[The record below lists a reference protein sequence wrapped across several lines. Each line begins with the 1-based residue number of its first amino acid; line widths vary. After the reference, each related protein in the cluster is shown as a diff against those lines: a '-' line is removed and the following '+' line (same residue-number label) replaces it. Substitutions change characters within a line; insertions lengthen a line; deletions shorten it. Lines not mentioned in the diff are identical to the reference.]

1 MNGVLVVDKPAG
13 PTSHDVVARARRAT
27 GISRIGHTGTL
38 DPLATGVLP
47 LVVGQATR
55 LTQFLTLDEK
65 EYVAGVRFG
74 SATETYDAEERTL
87 RDPASGRVALVEP
100 PPPPADLDRA
110 RIEAALVRYTGT
122 YLQTPPPYSAKKV
135 GGVAAHKLARRNKPV
150 EIPPAEVTVASLT
163 LERYEDG
170 LGQLRVVCS
179 AGFYVRSLAHGLGE
193 TLGCGAHLE
202 TLRRTRVGEFDLGQ
216 ATPLEEIERLGTS
229 WPSRLVPMRS
239 LLPSMPSVVANEAG
253 ARRAAHGNG
262 LGPEHLAAPA
272 AAGRGRV
279 RLFDREGTLLAIA
292 EPTAG
297 GFLRPVV
304 VLV

>member
-38 DPLATGVLP
+38 DPLATGVLA

-74 SATETYDAEERTL
+74 SATGTYDAEERTV

-100 PPPPADLDRA
+100 PRPPANLDHA
-110 RIEAALVRYTGT
+110 RIEAALLDYTGT
-122 YLQTPPPYSAKKV
+122 YMQTPPPYSAKKI
-135 GGVAAHKLARRNKPV
+135 GGVAAHRLARRNAPV
-150 EIPPAEVTVASLT
+150 EIPATEVTVRSLT
-163 LERYEDG
+163 LERYEEG
-170 LGQLRVVCS
+170 LGQVRVVCS

-202 TLRRTRVGEFDLGQ
+202 TLRRTRVGDFDLGQ
-216 ATPLEEIERLGTS
+216 ATPLEEIERLGTA
-229 WPSRLVPMRS
+229 WVSRLVPMRS
-239 LLPSMPSVVANEAG
+239 LLPSMPSLVATEEG
-253 ARRAAHGNG
+253 ARRAAHGNE
-262 LGPEHLAAPA
+262 LGPEHLSAPA
-272 AAGRGRV
+272 SAGAGRV
-279 RLFDREGTLLAIA
+279 RLFDREGTLLGIA
-292 EPTAG
+292 APMAG
-297 GFLRPVV
+297 GILRPVV

>member
-27 GISRIGHTGTL
+27 GVSRIGHTGTL

-74 SATETYDAEERTL
+74 SGTATYDAEERTV
-87 RDPASGRVALVEP
+87 RDPASGRVALLEP
-100 PPPPADLDRA
+100 PRPPADLDRA
-110 RIEAALVRYTGT
+110 RIEAALAGYVGT

-135 GGVAAHKLARRNKPV
+135 GGVAAHRLARRNAPV
-150 EIPPAEVTVASLT
+150 EIPPAEVTVRSLT
-163 LERYEDG
+163 LEGYEAG
-170 LGQLRVVCS
+170 LGELRVVCT
-179 AGFYVRSLAHGLGE
+179 AGFYVRSLAHALGE
-193 TLGCGAHLE
+193 ALGCGAHLE
-202 TLRRTRVGEFDLGQ
+202 TLRRTRVGDFHLGH
-216 ATPLEEIERLGTS
+216 AMPLEEIERLG
-229 WPSRLVPMRS
+229 PSAATRLVPMPS
-239 LLPSMPSVVANEAG
+239 LLRSMPSVVANDAG
-253 ARRAAHGNG
+253 ARRAAHGNEI
-262 LGPEHLAAPA
+262 GPEHLSAPA
-272 AAGRGRV
+272 AVAAGRV
-279 RLFDREGTLLAIA
+279 RVFDREGTLLGIA
-292 EPTAG
+292 EPAAG